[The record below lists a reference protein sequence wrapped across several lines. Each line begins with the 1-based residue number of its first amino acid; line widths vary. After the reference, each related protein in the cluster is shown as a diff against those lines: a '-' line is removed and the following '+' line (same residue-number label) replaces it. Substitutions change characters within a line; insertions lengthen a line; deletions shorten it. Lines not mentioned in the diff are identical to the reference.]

1 MSRYAVAATLF
12 FSFVVSCCAVGCG
25 SGSRNATCGNGTTET
40 GEQCDDGNTTSGDG
54 CSATCK
60 TEGNGNNDGGTDGF
74 QPPGDMGP
82 GVEIKVCQTLP
93 PLTDGTTCTMTAG
106 GASTLIT
113 GDILTPTQIL
123 KGGQVLID
131 QSGKIACV
139 DCDCSAMA
147 TGASTLVCPQ
157 GVVSPG
163 LINAHDHINFENN
176 PGLNVDT
183 GERYEQRNDW
193 RKGKNGHT
201 KAKIGGYA
209 NGNQI
214 AWQELRYLMGG
225 ATSTVGEGSANGLL
239 RNLTSTNRNQA
250 LMQPA
255 VDFDTFPLG
264 DSDGTQ
270 LASTCAYPS
279 IASPIAIATEPAYL
293 PHVSEGIDDFAH
305 NEFTCLSSNVG
316 GAHDLTLPQSA
327 FIHSV
332 GLQAADYATMAAAG
346 TRMVWS
352 TRTNVSLY
360 GDTARAQLA
369 ARLGVKIALGTD
381 WTVSGSMNMLRELRC
396 ADSMNKNYDGNYFTD
411 HDLWT
416 MATANG
422 ALVTA
427 TDDAIGSIQPG
438 LFADLAIFDGKTHV
452 DYRAIIDANPDDVVL
467 VMRAGKPIYGDKS
480 IIDLVPTTGGAACD
494 PLDVCGR
501 PKSVCLMGDTNQTLT
516 ALSAAVSSSYALFF
530 CGTPDNEP
538 SCVPA
543 RKTSVMG
550 STVYTGIP
558 TADDSDGDGIPD
570 SGDNCPHVFNPIRP
584 MDASAQ
590 PDSDSDGV
598 GDACDVCPLQANATT
613 CTSVTPPPM
622 LPLLL
627 SIDPAQSFVRVGSNM
642 SLPSPLVIT
651 LDSAPAADLPIALT
665 SSDSTSLMVPA
676 SVTVLAGQTSASIMV
691 MGVAAAPSVTITATL
706 GAMTKTSTVRV
717 VGTNEVAKLSALTP
731 GTVASAA
738 GKATTFTASL
748 DIPAEVDKVVTLT
761 TTGGALSDAT
771 ITIAKDA
778 VAGTFTYTQDSTP
791 TSTITA
797 VSGADTV
804 TATASLLVFP
814 VINEVDYNQ
823 PGADTKEFVEIYNN
837 TASSMTLDGI
847 ELVFV
852 NGNVSPAV
860 DYSPIQ
866 HIALTGTLL
875 THQWLVVSSATVVVP
890 SGVTEVVFSPDG
902 SNKIQ
907 NGPKDAVLLVQTSTG
922 ALLDA
927 ISWGGKC
934 TAATVSGVTGTIAC
948 SEGSALPTTA
958 EDTDA
963 MSTGSIC
970 RKVDGVDTDDNAADW
985 TYCNSTPGAANV
997 VP

>member
-1 MSRYAVAATLF
+1 MSRYTVAATLL
-12 FSFVVSCCAVGCG
+12 SLLVGVGAGCG
-25 SGSRNATCGNGTTET
+25 SGSRTDASCGNGTIDT
-40 GEQCDDGNTTSGDG
+40 GEQCDDGNRSSGDG
-54 CSATCK
+54 CSAKCK
-60 TEGNGNNDGGTDGF
+60 SENTDGGTDGS

-82 GVEIKVCQTLP
+82 GVEVKLCQTLP
-93 PLTDGTTCTMTAG
+93 PLTDGTTCTTTAG

-139 DCDCSAMA
+139 DCDCTAMA
-147 TGASTLVCPQ
+147 TGATTLVCPQ

-176 PGLNVDT
+176 PGLNPDT

-193 RKGKNGHT
+193 RKGLNGHT
-201 KAKIGGYA
+201 KAKIGSYA

-293 PHVSEGIDDFAH
+293 PHVSEGIDDYAH
-305 NEFTCLSSNVG
+305 NEFTCLSSNAG
-316 GAHDLTLPQSA
+316 GAHDLVLPQAA
-327 FIHSV
+327 FIHSI
-332 GLQAADYATMAAAG
+332 GLQAVDYATMAAAG
-346 TRMVWS
+346 THMVWS

-360 GDTARAQLA
+360 GDTARAQIA

-396 ADSMNKNYDGNYFTD
+396 ADTLNKSYDGNYFTD

-438 LFADLAIFDGKTHV
+438 LYADLAIFDGKTNGL
-452 DYRAIIDANPDDVVL
+452 YRAVIDANPDDVVL

-480 IIDLVPTTGGAACD
+480 IIDLVPTTGGPACD
-494 PLDVCGR
+494 ALDVCGR
-501 PKSVCLMGDTNQTLT
+501 SKSVCLMGETNQTLA
-516 ALSAAVSSSYALFF
+516 ALSAAVSSSYPLFF
-530 CGTPDNEP
+530 CGTPDHEP

-550 STVYTGIP
+550 STVYTGIA

-570 SGDNCPHVFNPIRP
+570 SGDNCPTVFNPIRP

-613 CTSVTPPPM
+613 CTSVTPPLT
-622 LPLLL
+622 LPVLV
-627 SIDPAQSFVRVGSNM
+627 SVDPAQAYVRVGSNL
-642 SLPSPLVIT
+642 SLPSPLVVT
-651 LDSAPAADLPIALT
+651 LDSAPAADLVIPLA
-665 SSDSTSLMVPA
+665 SSDASSLMVPA
-676 SVTVLAGQTSASIMV
+676 TVTVLAGQKSASIMV
-691 MGVAAAPSVTITATL
+691 MGLVAAPAVTITASL
-706 GAMTKTSTVRV
+706 GTTTKTALVRV
-717 VGTNEVAKLSALTP
+717 VGANEVAKLATLTP

-738 GKATTFTASL
+738 GKATTFTVSL
-748 DIPAEVDKVVTLT
+748 DIPADANHAVTLS
-761 TTGGALSDAT
+761 TTGGTLSDAT

-778 VAGTFTYTQDSTP
+778 IAGTFTYTQGTTP
-791 TSTITA
+791 AT
-797 VSGADTV
+797 VSATDGTTTL
-804 TATASLLVFP
+804 TATASLQVFP

-823 PGADTKEFVEIYNN
+823 VGTDTKEFVEIYNE
-837 TASSMTLDGI
+837 TASDMTLDGI

-860 DYSPIQ
+860 DYSPVQ
-866 HIALTGTLL
+866 HVTLTGTLAS
-875 THQWLVVSSATVVVP
+875 HRWLVVGSATVVVP
-890 SGVTEVVFSPDG
+890 SGVTEIVFSPDG

-922 ALLDA
+922 ALLDS

-934 TAATVSGVTGTIAC
+934 TSATVMGVTGTVAC
-948 SEGSALPTTA
+948 SEGTALPTTA

-963 MSTGSIC
+963 TSAGSIC